1 LKLYPVNIHW
11 IPGLP
16 EKPYRAGVGLYEG
29 VVMHQTATPGDTA
42 ARQRAYESRHFNE
55 AFVHEFIDPTQILQ
69 VANPAYLA
77 YGAGQ
82 FANKRFIHLELCSAR
97 TREQFEQSFDM
108 WCQRAAVHLA
118 ARKLGVSNAKP
129 NGSGTLWG
137 HFQVSEYLGGTNHT
151 DPVDYL
157 IQWGKTW
164 DSVLERVLKHYESIS
179 NGDEYIMKAED
190 ANKLIAILSAIWSL
204 LPNTESRDEIHRLA
218 NELRIAS
225 GQPTE

>member
-1 LKLYPVNIHW
+1 LKLYPVNINW
-11 IPGLP
+11 IPGLL
-16 EKPYRAGVGLYEG
+16 EISYRAGVGQYEG
-29 VVMHQTATPGDTA
+29 VVMHQTANPIDTA
-42 ARQRAYESRHFNE
+42 ASERAYETQHFNE

-82 FANKRFIHLELCSAR
+82 FANKRFIHLELCSAK
-97 TREQFEQSFDM
+97 TKEQFEKSFDM

-118 ARKLGVSNAKP
+118 ARKSGVSNAQP
-129 NGSGTLWG
+129 NGTGTLWG
-137 HFQVSEYLGGTNHT
+137 HFQVSKYLGGTDHT

-157 IQWGKTW
+157 KQWGKTW
-164 DSVLERVLKHYESIS
+164 DSVLERVLNHYESIM
-179 NGDEYIMKAED
+179 NGNVYTMKAED
-190 ANKLIAILSAIWSL
+190 ANKLIALLSAIWGL
-204 LPNTESRDEIHRLA
+204 LPNTESKDEIHRLA